1 MVDTIYS
8 SIQVTEPS
16 HVSADDCWQTIL
28 MLASQVDQGRS
39 ITSALDRIEMTI
51 NHYRKSS
58 AAHE

>member
-1 MVDTIYS
+1 
-8 SIQVTEPS
+8 
-16 HVSADDCWQTIL
+16 

-51 NHYRKSS
+51 HHYRKSS